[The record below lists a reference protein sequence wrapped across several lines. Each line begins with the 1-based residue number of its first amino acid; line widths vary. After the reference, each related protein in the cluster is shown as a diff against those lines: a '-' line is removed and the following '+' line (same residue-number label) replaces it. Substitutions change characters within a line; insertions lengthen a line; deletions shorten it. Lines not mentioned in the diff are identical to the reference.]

1 MSVRA
6 QLRQRFGAGA
16 KRALANVDLYLEMAS
31 AYDVRG
37 LRAFARDMRANW
49 EDAFRQVEGRPD
61 AVQESVALIT
71 IHAAKGLEWPIV
83 IPINATGDPLR
94 ETKIIYNR
102 AEGLFSTPLLDVV
115 PPSYT
120 ALKDRNDKEQSRE
133 RVRLWYVATTR
144 ARDLLILPRHST
156 PLSDK
161 SWARTVDLDLPAL
174 RSFDVEQLPNTR
186 FTMPEEP
193 DNQQTKAIFSDE
205 AKRIAAT
212 AQKLTWIQPS
222 RHEYEPAKKAIETT
236 IYTGAEKIDE
246 AASVPVIDVA
256 GSATRGT
263 ILHKLMEEVLTG
275 ETKDDVETLTNR
287 ATELLSQLAVKPSTD
302 PSAGIAPRELA
313 ETIVR
318 TLHLPEIVNMRQRL
332 LPEVHTYSRDTSE
345 SGETLIS
352 GISDAVAIDPGG
364 AVEAVIDWKSDV
376 DPSVATLNTYRDQLT
391 AYCKATNAAR
401 GLLVLMT
408 PGKIVEAG
416 L

>member
-1 MSVRA
+1 MRLS
-6 QLRQRFGAGA
+6 
-16 KRALANVDLYLEMAS
+16 ALPPQHKS
-31 AYDVRG
+31 PRG
-37 LRAFARDMRANW
+37 SN
-49 EDAFRQVEGRPD
+49 QVGM
-61 AVQESVALIT
+61 
-71 IHAAKGLEWPIV
+71 K
-83 IPINATGDPLR
+83 
-94 ETKIIYNR
+94 
-102 AEGLFSTPLLDVV
+102 
-115 PPSYT
+115 
-120 ALKDRNDKEQSRE
+120 
-133 RVRLWYVATTR
+133 
-144 ARDLLILPRHST
+144 
-156 PLSDK
+156 
-161 SWARTVDLDLPAL
+161 
-174 RSFDVEQLPNTR
+174 
-186 FTMPEEP
+186 
-193 DNQQTKAIFSDE
+193 
-205 AKRIAAT
+205 
-212 AQKLTWIQPS
+212 
-222 RHEYEPAKKAIETT
+222 YEPAKKAIETT

-352 GISDAVAIDPGG
+352 GISDAIAIDLGG

-391 AYCKATNAAR
+391 AYCRATNAAR